1 MAPGIT
7 AVPTPARILFLDA
20 YDSFTNNIVTQAR
33 ETLGADVTVIH
44 IDDER
49 YIGAGHDDFL
59 ELLSAFDAVIA
70 GPGPGDPSREQD
82 VGLLG
87 KLWSVDEKDMLP
99 VLGICL
105 GYQSLALAFGASIER
120 LPEPRHG
127 VMTNDFL
134 HDDRSIFK
142 GIGEVKATQY
152 HSLRVNIGHSIQTQ
166 NSVSYPKQLWE
177 PTEQCPDLEPLA
189 WDWDVP
195 PNKAV
200 LMATRHL
207 HKPFW
212 GVQYHPESI
221 CTNEEGARVV
231 GNWWREAQGWI
242 AENKILR
249 LRQLELT
256 SRVPV
261 LAQTIQR
268 KEEQAREGKEGDP
281 MTSSRMML
289 KLDKCGDAVQS
300 RTGPGST
307 FLSTRKVQG
316 VDLLRLDALER
327 ALHQEWEKET
337 VNTKLVPKYPSM
349 SKLDVLKKGYE
360 ISRENSEFSQQA
372 FGEDIM
378 ARNGT
383 KSTMPWLRPD
393 TVHVKT
399 CGSGQLRVSEVC
411 GMVRMHDPLSQAVVF
426 ESGLK
431 PGLLPSEVGTG
442 RYSIVGIFVPNE
454 TLRLSYSVYS
464 RTLYWKTGQGKTYY
478 HRRVEDIWEYLR
490 ELMDDLR
497 PIKEPAGPRFAPFWG
512 GLMGYAS
519 YEAGLDTI
527 GVKPSPRQNTNP
539 DLQFAFITRSIVIDH
554 TMKKVYVQ
562 SIRSADDMRWV
573 VATQESLFNR
583 FISPNRI
590 RPLAESYPL
599 VPKHQL
605 YGLGLHA
612 VVSDISRLYPAD
624 VQVKHLHHLLLRE
637 KIKDGMCSPPL
648 RKGYESMVES
658 CQEEIAAGNSYEL
671 CLTQQTTFLLPPTD
685 IQSWKNQTNPI
696 FAPGN
701 VPWTLFRNI
710 MDRNPAPF
718 GAYIRF
724 GNCDM
729 GSGVSIVSS
738 SPERFMSWDRKG
750 RTQCRPIKG
759 TVRKGPNVTRAD
771 ADEIL
776 QSSKERAENLM
787 IVDLTRH
794 QLHGVF
800 GSNVTVPHLMEV
812 EEYETVY
819 QLVSVVEGVP
829 PGVDHARTPEDWEEP
844 SDYVSVKTRANTS
857 AYGIRALAASLPPG
871 SMTGA
876 PKKRS
881 CELLKEI
888 EEDEPRGIYAGVLGY
903 LDVGGGGDFSVVIRT
918 AVCWEEDRV
927 EREGKEARE
936 VWRIGAGGA
945 VTSQSTASGEYDEMF
960 VKLGATLGAFTADP
974 GHPAYPME

>member
-20 YDSFTNNIVTQAR
+20 YDSFTNNIVNHAR
-33 ETLGADVTVIH
+33 ESLGADVTVIH

-49 YIGAGHDDFL
+49 YTGTGHGDFL
-59 ELLSAFDAVIA
+59 EFLSTFDAVIA
-70 GPGPGDPSREQD
+70 GPGPGDPSIEHD
-82 VGLLG
+82 VGLIG
-87 KLWSVDEKDMLP
+87 KLWSLDEKDMLP
-99 VLGICL
+99 VLGVCL
-105 GYQSLALAFGASIER
+105 GYQSLALAFGATIER

-127 VMTNDFL
+127 VMTTEFL
-134 HDDRSIFK
+134 HDERSIFK
-142 GIGEVKATQY
+142 GIGEVQATQY

-166 NSVSYPKQLWE
+166 SSVAYPKQLWE
-177 PTEQCPDLEPLA
+177 PAEQCPDLEPLA

-221 CTNEEGARVV
+221 CTNEEGARAV
-231 GNWWREAQGWI
+231 GNWWREAQCWI
-242 AENKILR
+242 ANNKILR
-249 LRQLELT
+249 LKQLIRN
-256 SRVPV
+256 S
-261 LAQTIQR
+261 
-268 KEEQAREGKEGDP
+268 
-281 MTSSRMML
+281 M
-289 KLDKCGDAVQS
+289 CG
-300 RTGPGST
+300 
-307 FLSTRKVQG
+307 
-316 VDLLRLDALER
+316 
-327 ALHQEWEKET
+327 
-337 VNTKLVPKYPSM
+337 LVC
-349 SKLDVLKKGYE
+349 
-360 ISRENSEFSQQA
+360 I
-372 FGEDIM
+372 
-378 ARNGT
+378 
-383 KSTMPWLRPD
+383 
-393 TVHVKT
+393 
-399 CGSGQLRVSEVC
+399 
-411 GMVRMHDPLSQAVVF
+411 HDPKSQAVVL

-431 PGLLPSEVGTG
+431 PGLQTSEVGTG
-442 RYSIVGIFVPNE
+442 RYSIVGVFVPDE
-454 TLRLSYSVYS
+454 TIRLSYSVYS
-464 RTLYWKTGQGKTYY
+464 KTLYWKTGQGKTYY
-478 HRRVEDIWEYLR
+478 HHRVEDIWEYLR

-554 TMKKVYVQ
+554 AIKKVYVQ

-573 VATQESLFNR
+573 VDTQETLFNM
-583 FISPNRI
+583 FVAPNRI
-590 RPLAESYPL
+590 RPLSESYPPL
-599 VPKHQL
+599 PKPQL
-605 YGLGLHA
+605 YALGLHSI
-612 VVSDISRLYPAD
+612 VSDIRKLYPPD
-624 VQVKHLHHLLLRE
+624 VQAKHLHHLLLRE
-637 KIKDGMCSPPL
+637 KIKDGLCSPPP

-658 CQEEIAAGNSYEL
+658 CQEKIAAGNSYEL

-685 IQSWKNQTNPI
+685 LKDWKSHGNPMM
-696 FAPGN
+696 APGN

-724 GNCDM
+724 NNCDM

-759 TVRKGPNVTRAD
+759 TVRKGPNVTRAH

-794 QLHGVF
+794 QMHGVF
-800 GSNVTVPHLMEV
+800 GANVTVPHLMEV

-844 SDYVSVKTRANTS
+844 PDYVSVKTRANTG

-888 EEDEPRGIYAGVLGY
+888 EEDEPRGVYAGVLGY

-918 AVCWEEDRV
+918 AVCWEEERV

-945 VTSQSTASGEYDEMF
+945 VTSQSTPSGEYDEMF
-960 VKLGATLGAFTADP
+960 VKLGATLGAFAADP